1 MTIDNSFMMKKL
13 ENHEF
18 LFALFSPA
26 THSPF
31 VVCDEETMDDQ
42 IYVFTSEEM
51 AKNEAE
57 RLRLRQQVVQPAKLP
72 GKAAKA
78 FFTSLYLLGITAV
91 ILQDEGAPV
100 RVALEQLANRPDV
113 ETMKAAKV
121 PGANPE
127 LQLTGM
133 YFIQELSRRIERG
146 PEEKKLLRDLEEEM
160 AHNLLSSR
168 ILTAFDVSA
177 VKGKWNPADPKQ
189 RGQVRIPLIRLK
201 NGKSYQPVYT
211 DVSEFQKFNQRN
223 KNAKLQILVVPY
235 DRLEGLLVKDADGF
249 VFNPGGFNLVLNRDQ
264 LVQMAK
270 RYGEKG

>member
-13 ENHEF
+13 ENHAF

-26 THSPF
+26 THAPF

-51 AKNEAE
+51 AKKEAE
-57 RLRLRQQVVQPAKLP
+57 RLRVSQQAVQPAKLP

-91 ILQDEGAPV
+91 MIQDEGAPV
-100 RVALEQLANRPDV
+100 RVMLEQLAARPDLDV
-113 ETMKAAKV
+113 MITAKV

-133 YFIQELSRRIERG
+133 YFMQELSRRIERG
-146 PEEKKLLRDLEEEM
+146 PEEKRLLRDLEEEM

-168 ILTAFDVSA
+168 ILVSFDVSA

-189 RGQVRIPLIRLK
+189 RSQVRIPMIRHK
-201 NGKSYQPVYT
+201 NGKNYQPVYT
-211 DVSEFQKFNQRN
+211 DVSEFQKFNQKN

-235 DRLEGLLVKDADGF
+235 DRLEGLLVKDAEGF
-249 VFNPGGFNLVLNRDQ
+249 VFNPAGFNLVLNLEQ
-264 LVQMAK
+264 LGQMAK